1 MSNSKIPNLQLISV
15 LVLVMTCLGS
25 LALADDPTL
34 IVYNGNINTVDDSAS
49 VEITTRL
56 GS

>member
-1 MSNSKIPNLQLISV
+1 MFNSKIPNLQLISV
-15 LVLVMTCLGS
+15 LVLVMACSGS